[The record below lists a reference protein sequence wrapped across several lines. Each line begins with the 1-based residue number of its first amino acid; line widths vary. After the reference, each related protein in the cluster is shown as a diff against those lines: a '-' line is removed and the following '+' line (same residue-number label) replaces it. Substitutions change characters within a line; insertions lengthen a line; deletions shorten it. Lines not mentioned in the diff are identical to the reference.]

1 MSGFVLTLLTIRPDP
16 TSASLSAATT
26 VLDWT
31 ASATFGAAIF
41 AIMVAMVLQIL

>member
-1 MSGFVLTLLTIRPDP
+1 
-16 TSASLSAATT
+16 